1 MGALYDAT
9 MGRAMAAGY
18 DRVLA
23 ASEAAG
29 LADRRHDLL
38 AQAHGAT
45 IELGAGT
52 GLNLEH
58 YPPAVTE
65 LVLVEPSEHMARKLG
80 ARVAASGRDARIVR
94 AGAERLPFEDGR
106 FDTAVA
112 TLVLCTVP
120 DPDAALAEVAR
131 VLKPGGRLLFLE
143 HVRSDEEAGVARWQD
158 RLERP
163 WGFLADGC
171 HPNRDTLAALERS
184 PLTIASVQRGRM
196 PKAAPILKPMISGT
210 AEVPA

>member
-1 MGALYDAT
+1 MGSLYDAT

-23 ASEAAG
+23 SSEAAG
-29 LADRRHDLL
+29 LAALRHGLL

-65 LVLVEPSEHMARKLG
+65 LVLVEPGEHMGRKL
-80 ARVAASGRDARIVR
+80 ADRVAASGRDARVVR
-94 AGAERLPFEDGR
+94 TGAERLPFEDDR

-112 TLVLCTVP
+112 TLVLCTIP
-120 DPDAALAEVAR
+120 DPQATLAEVAR

-143 HVRSDEEAGVARWQD
+143 HVRSEDEAIARWQD

-171 HPNRDTLAALERS
+171 HPNRDTLATLEHS
-184 PLTIASVQRGRM
+184 PLAVESVQRGRM

-210 AEVPA
+210 AVPA

>member
-1 MGALYDAT
+1 MGAFYDAT

-23 ASEAAG
+23 SSEAAG
-29 LADRRHDLL
+29 LAERRHDLL
-38 AQAHGAT
+38 APARGAT

-80 ARVAASGRDARIVR
+80 ARVAASGRSVRVVR

-112 TLVLCTVP
+112 TLVLCTIP
-120 DPDAALAEVAR
+120 DPEAALAEVAR
-131 VLKPGGRLLFLE
+131 VLRPGGRLLFLE
-143 HVRSDEEAGVARWQD
+143 HVRSDEDGVARWQD

-184 PLTIASVQRGRM
+184 PLTVEAVQRGRM
-196 PKAAPILKPMISGT
+196 PKAAPILRPMISGT
-210 AEVPA
+210 AAAPA